1 MSDYPPPGAPTP
13 SGPGDS
19 SSAPPPPPT
28 GGSYAAPPPPPPPGG
43 SYAPPPQQP
52 PVAPGGYAAP
62 SGYGAPPPGATGPR
76 PGELLDRFI
85 ARFVDLVIVG
95 IANAIITAVLIVGL
109 FSMNAGSFGF
119 GGSFAAGAIS
129 AVITTAI
136 YLGYFGLME
145 SSQGKTV
152 GKMIMKLHVEGASGG
167 KPTLEEAVKRNIW
180 LGLPLLGIV
189 PILGGLVAAVGE
201 LVAIIMIAVGINND
215 PVRRQPWTDKF
226 AGTQVI
232 KEG

>member
-1 MSDYPPPGAPTP
+1 
-13 SGPGDS
+13 
-19 SSAPPPPPT
+19 
-28 GGSYAAPPPPPPPGG
+28 
-43 SYAPPPQQP
+43 
-52 PVAPGGYAAP
+52 V
-62 SGYGAPPPGATGPR
+62 TGPR

-85 ARFVDLVIVG
+85 ARFIDLVIVG
-95 IANAIITAVLIVGL
+95 VANAIVTAVLVVGL
-109 FSMNAGSFGF
+109 FGLNGGSFGF

-136 YLGYFGLME
+136 YLGYFGFME

-152 GKMIMKLHVEGASGG
+152 GKMIMKLHVEGPSGG